1 MDIATPA
8 AGNAPTRRRVA
19 LVTGAAQG
27 IGRAVAFRLAKDGYK
42 VALND
47 LPSGRVNLE
56 SLQAEIRSLS
66 KSSDSES
73 LESGTLLVLGDVS
86 VEEEVKGMVNACVEN
101 LGGLDVMVAN
111 AGIAIV
117 KPLVDLSAEEF
128 DKVISVNLRGVM
140 LCYKY
145 AAIQMIKQGG
155 GGRIIGASSANG
167 KVGAARLT
175 AYSASKFAIRGLTQS
190 AALELGKH
198 KITVNAYAPARIL
211 TPMLEEYDDSVVS
224 TTPGMVKGDFLE
236 QLRKSTAV
244 GHLAGPEEVAS
255 LVTYLASEEAHFI
268 TGQTVNVNGGTIFD

>member
-1 MDIATPA
+1 M
-8 AGNAPTRRRVA
+8 
-19 LVTGAAQG
+19 VTGAAQG
-27 IGRAVAFRLAKDGYK
+27 IGRAVALRLAKDGYS

-47 LPSGRVNLE
+47 LPSAQTNLE
-56 SLQAEIRSLS
+56 CLQEEIGSLTGSTGVEASQR
-66 KSSDSES
+66 D
-73 LESGTLLVLGDVS
+73 TLLVMGDVS
-86 VEEEVKGMVNACVEN
+86 VEEEVQGMVSSCVEK

-117 KPLVDLSAEEF
+117 KPLVELSAEEF

-167 KVGAARLT
+167 KVGAPRLT

-211 TPMLEEYDDSVVS
+211 TPMLEEYDDTVVS
-224 TTPGMVKGDFLE
+224 NTPGMVKGDFLE

-244 GHLAGPEEVAS
+244 GHLAGPGEVAS
-255 LVTYLASEEAHFI
+255 LIAYLVSEEAHFI